1 MAGIESRGNHGEPG
15 WVTDVLN
22 FWFSELTKD
31 DWFRKSDVVDGTIRK
46 RFLAL
51 HEGLVATG
59 GVADGAAPRE
69 ILAAIIVFDQFSRN
83 LFRGEA
89 RAFAADALALGL
101 ARAAVDRGIDASMTG
116 DERLFLYMPFEH
128 SEDIA
133 DQEKSVELTL
143 KLGDEGLLHY
153 ATAHRNIISRFGRF
167 PHRNAVLGRPSTD
180 DEIEFLKQA
189 GSPF

>member
-1 MAGIESRGNHGEPG
+1 MAGIESKGNHGEPG
-15 WVTDVLN
+15 WVADVLN

-153 ATAHRNIISRFGRF
+153 ATAHRNFISRFGRF
-167 PHRNAVLGRPSTD
+167 PHRNAALGRPSTD